1 MTKKILKNNNQ
12 LLDEMMKDLHRQNK
26 LYKPGNYWS
35 FYEKN
40 LVKQIKKNPLDQFR
54 NWSGSSGIGNIQSLN
69 GGAIHVSGKFGAH
82 FHPFDEKFLHFDNN
96 FFVKAYNWIINKL
109 SKYFPFFSF
118 FSFRASLG
126 RQYFFN
132 QLRNVQNFAYEKFYN
147 FDKDLLTSVSDS
159 NLGNPFGFYK
169 DKKFYTV
176 SFLNEL
182 MKINYIKNN
191 TNFAEINSIV
201 EVDAGTGLLA
211 SIFLQLKKSLKYII
225 IEIPPAL
232 YITQNYLEALGY
244 KTLGYKDVVNLKN
257 LNDIDLKNYQVICL
271 PSWKIDLLKGSK
283 FDLFINV
290 ESFQEMEPE
299 LVENYLKKISPQIN
313 KYIYLNNGK
322 KGHALGKKGEFGVLE
337 QTNQDHYSNFLKDD
351 FKVKTQRN
359 LESIYGTSEGHLE
372 IIFDKK

>member
-12 LLDEMMKDLHRQNK
+12 LLNQMMKDLHAQNK

-40 LVKQIKKNPLDQFR
+40 LVKQIKKKPLSQFR

-69 GGAIHVSGKFGAH
+69 GGAMHLAGKFGAY

-109 SKYFPFFSF
+109 CKYFPFFSF
-118 FSFRASLG
+118 FSFRATIG

-132 QLRNVQNFAYEKFYN
+132 QVRNVQNFAYEKFHGL
-147 FDKDLLTSVSDS
+147 DKDLLTSVSDS

-191 TNFAEINSIV
+191 TNFNEINSIV
-201 EVDAGTGLLA
+201 EVGAGTGLLA
-211 SIFLQLKKSLKYII
+211 SVFLQLKKSLKYII

-232 YITQNYLEALGY
+232 YITQSYLEALGY

-257 LNDIDLKNYQVICL
+257 LNDVDLNNYQVICL

-299 LVENYLKKISPQIN
+299 LVENYLKKISPQIS

-322 KGHALGKKGEFGVLE
+322 NGHALGKKGEFGVLE
-337 QTNQDHYSNFLKDD
+337 QTNEDHYSNFLEND
-351 FKVKTQRN
+351 FKVKTKRN
-359 LESIYGTSEGHLE
+359 LESIYGTSEGHFE

>member
-1 MTKKILKNNNQ
+1 MTKKILKNDNQ
-12 LLDEMMKDLHRQNK
+12 LLDQMMKDLHRQDK
-26 LYKPGNYWS
+26 LYRPGNYWS

-54 NWSGSSGIGNIQSLN
+54 NWSGSAGTGNIQSLN
-69 GGAIHVSGKFGAH
+69 GGTFHLSGKFGAN
-82 FHPFDEKFLHFDNN
+82 FHPYDEKFLHFDNN

-118 FSFRASLG
+118 FSFRAALG
-126 RQYFFN
+126 RYYFMGQVDN
-132 QLRNVQNFAYEKFYN
+132 IHKLAYEKFYN

-169 DKKFYTV
+169 DKKFYTMF
-176 SFLNEL
+176 FLNEL

-191 TNFAEINSIV
+191 TNFDEINSIV
-201 EVDAGTGLLA
+201 EVGAGTGVLA

-225 IEIPPAL
+225 IEIPPTL

-257 LNDIDLKNYQVICL
+257 LNDVDLNDYQVICL

-283 FDLFINV
+283 FDLFINC

-299 LVENYLKKISPQIN
+299 LVENYLKKISPQIS

-322 KGHALGKKGEFGVLE
+322 TGHALGEKGKFGVLE
-337 QTNQDHYSNFLKDD
+337 QTNENHYVNFLKND
-351 FKVKTQRN
+351 FKIKTKRN
-359 LESIYGTSEGHLE
+359 LESIYGKNEGAVE
-372 IIFDKK
+372 MIFDRK